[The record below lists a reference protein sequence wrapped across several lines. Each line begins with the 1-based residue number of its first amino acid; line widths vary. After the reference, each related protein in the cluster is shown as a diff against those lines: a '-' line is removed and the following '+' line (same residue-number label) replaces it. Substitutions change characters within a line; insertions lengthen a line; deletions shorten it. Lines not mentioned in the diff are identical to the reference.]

1 MTREVMGT
9 APAAAS
15 MTERGVDFDLG
26 ELERAAAPPRAPEG
40 EPFAHRLRRWPARS
54 WRVRSWRGLA
64 VGVTLAAVAGFA
76 GWHVGV
82 QHSRNASEAR
92 ISAHP
97 PVIAW
102 LVDSGLDPASSSDDP
117 REDVEL
123 HVLNVGPDRVQVRSI
138 SGGTARGTF
147 SVRPAK
153 EVANKLSSGEAAV
166 TAIVLTAS
174 CDGDYSGSA
183 LSVGLT
189 RWDATGNE
197 RRATITAGGDASV
210 GAALS
215 VVLAQLCNNPS
226 SSEFGPAGV
235 DIQQT
240 SGTSGATVTVTNH
253 SPGLRQVEIT
263 SDESPAFEL
272 VVSSPGP
279 QLVQPGESRE
289 IRVKVRV
296 LKCNAIVGL
305 QDWASTITL
314 QVVHRGES
322 LEASASSDTS
332 ESYPIPDLVLVP
344 GGAAIQRA
352 CNP

>member
-1 MTREVMGT
+1 M
-9 APAAAS
+9 
-15 MTERGVDFDLG
+15 GVDLDLG
-26 ELERAAAPPRAPEG
+26 ELERAAPKPRAPES
-40 EPFAHRLRRWPARS
+40 EPFAHRLRSWRARS
-54 WRVRSWRGLA
+54 WRVRSWRSLA
-64 VGVTLAAVAGFA
+64 VAVTLAAVAGFA

-102 LVDSGLDPASSSDDP
+102 LVDTGLDPASSPDDP

-123 HVLNVGPDRVQVRSI
+123 HVLNVGPDRVQVDSVTPST
-138 SGGTARGTF
+138 SGAGFSAR
-147 SVRPAK
+147 
-153 EVANKLSSGEAAV
+153 LSSRVPARLATGQAAV
-166 TAIVLTAS
+166 TSMVLAAD
-174 CDGDYSGSA
+174 CGA
-183 LSVGLT
+183 NHAKAVLSVGLT
-189 RWDATGNE
+189 RWDGKGNK
-197 RRATITAGGDASV
+197 RPATITAGGDASV
-210 GAALS
+210 GSELS
-215 VVLAQLCNNPS
+215 AVLTQLCNNPA
-226 SSEFGPAGV
+226 SSEFGPSGM
-235 DIQQT
+235 DIEQT
-240 SGTSGATVTVTNH
+240 SGTSGATVTVTNY

-272 VVSSPGP
+272 VVSKAGP
-279 QLVQPGESRE
+279 QLVRPGESRE

-322 LEASASSDTS
+322 LEASASSDVS

-344 GGAAIQRA
+344 GGAAIQRS